1 MQHWAIQISTRMRY
15 CKEPPGAAGMVS
27 NTDAALRQVDSLNTS
42 TQAGKA
48 HFNYEGGSISKA
60 DLLVLTG

>member
-1 MQHWAIQISTRMRY
+1 MQHRAIQISTRMRY
-15 CKEPPGAAGMVS
+15 CKEPSGAAGMVS

-48 HFNYEGGSISKA
+48 HFNYEGGSISNA
-60 DLLVLTG
+60 DLFVFTG